1 MYTQTGRRR
10 AGPPPP
16 PGPDQPFQ
24 LHFSKAMSHAV
35 PSSPEMGLGYLSLS
49 PLSPFLNYAGG
60 KKKIKTQT
68 QQQNQPTP
76 NQNKT
81 KPQPTKNLTKLLGY

>member
-1 MYTQTGRRR
+1 MYRQTGRRR

-35 PSSPEMGLGYLSLS
+35 PSSPQMGLGYL
-49 PLSPFLNYAGG
+49 PLPIPPYLNYAGG
-60 KKKIKTQT
+60 KKKPP
-68 QQQNQPTP
+68 QQP
-76 NQNKT
+76 
-81 KPQPTKNLTKLLGY
+81 TKLLGY